1 MKKKKIIALIVFV
14 VILIGAGLL
23 YFYLTS
29 KTNTKDKEIED
40 RNINV
45 TKADDDLIF
54 IKGGKFNMG
63 SPSDEVQRENDETLH
78 EVSVN
83 DFYVSAYEVTQEE
96 YENIMGNNPSN
107 FKGSKLPVENLT
119 WYEAIEYCNKL
130 SEKNNLT
137 PVYEIDGEKVTW
149 NRNANGYR
157 LLTEAEWEY
166 VARAGT
172 TTPFNT
178 ETSISAEESNFY
190 GHYPYGIEENYFS
203 QGKLE
208 TKPGEYRQTTV
219 NVDEFSPN
227 KWGLYNI
234 HGNVRE
240 WVYDYYGEYDLGD
253 NDNPTGPNSGTLKVT
268 RGGGWN
274 DYAKHMRS
282 AFRSTLA
289 PDKKMSNTGLRIA
302 RNSEGNNLT
311 NITSENKQSNVKKD
325 KILVVYFSWSG
336 NTENAAKMIS
346 RKTGADLFEIELEN
360 PYSSDYNTVLNEAQ
374 RDMNRNARPKIKN
387 KVDNI
392 DDYDVIMLGYPNW
405 WATIPM
411 PIASF
416 LDDYKLDGK
425 FIIPFCSHGGGEFG
439 QSIADISKI
448 EPNATIGTG
457 LSIHYSGGNSLSQDI
472 DNWLSENGI
481 K

>member
-1 MKKKKIIALIVFV
+1 MNKKIIALIGFI
-14 VILIGAGLL
+14 VIIVIGVAL
-23 YFYLTS
+23 YYFLAN
-29 KTNTKDKEIED
+29 KNDNKDKEIKNQ
-40 RNINV
+40 NINV
-45 TKADDDLIF
+45 TANDDMIF
-54 IKGGKFNMG
+54 IKGGTFNMG
-63 SPSDEVQRENDETLH
+63 SPTNEVQRNDDETLH
-78 EVSVN
+78 EVKVN
-83 DFYVSAYEVTQEE
+83 DFYVSAYELTQKE
-96 YENIMGNNPSN
+96 YESIMGNNPSN
-107 FKGSKLPVENLT
+107 FKGENLPVENIT

-137 PVYEIDGEKVTW
+137 PVYKIDGGSVTW

-178 ETSISAEESNFY
+178 ENSISAKEANFY
-190 GHYPYGIEENYFS
+190 GHYPYLIEENYFS

-240 WVYDYYGEYDLGD
+240 WVYDYYAEYDLK
-253 NDNPTGPNSGTLKVT
+253 NTDNPTGAEQGTLKVT
-268 RGGGWN
+268 RGGSWN

-282 AFRSTLA
+282 AFRGAYA
-289 PDKKMSNTGLRIA
+289 PDKKMNNTGLRIA
-302 RNSEGNNLT
+302 RNSDGTNL
-311 NITSENKQSNVKKD
+311 SNVTTENNINNIKKD
-325 KILVVYFSWSG
+325 KILIVYFSWSG
-336 NTENAAKMIS
+336 NTENAAKMIQE
-346 RKTGADLFEIELEN
+346 KTNADLFEIELVS

-392 DDYDVIMLGYPNW
+392 DEYDVIMIGYPNW

-448 EPNATIGTG
+448 EPNATIGAG
-457 LSIHYSGGNSLSQDI
+457 LSIHYSGGNSLSKDI
-472 DNWLSENGI
+472 DNWLNENGI

>member
-1 MKKKKIIALIVFV
+1 MQKKKIVALIVFI
-14 VILIGAGLL
+14 VIFVGALLL
-23 YFYLTS
+23 YFYLTD
-29 KTNTKDKEIED
+29 KADTKDKEIED

-45 TKADDDLIF
+45 TKGEDDLIF
-54 IKGGKFNMG
+54 IKGGKFSMG
-63 SPSDEVQRENDETLH
+63 SPKDEVQRENDETLH
-78 EVSVN
+78 EVFIN
-83 DFYVSAYEVTQEE
+83 DFYVSSYEVTQEE
-96 YENIMGNNPSN
+96 YESIMGSNPSN
-107 FKGSKLPVENLT
+107 FKGSKLPVENIS

-130 SEKNNLT
+130 SEENNLT
-137 PVYEIDGEKVTW
+137 PVYEINGEKVIW
-149 NRNANGYR
+149 NRSANGYR

-172 TTPFNT
+172 KTPFNT
-178 ETSISAEESNFY
+178 ENSISAEESNFY

-203 QGKLE
+203 QGNLE

-240 WVYDYYGEYDLGD
+240 WVYDYYGEYDLT
-253 NDNPTGPNSGTLKVT
+253 NTDNPTGANSGTLKVT

-289 PDKKMSNTGLRIA
+289 PNEKMNNTGFRIA
-302 RNSEGNNLT
+302 RNSDGNNLS
-311 NITSENKQSNVKKD
+311 NITSENKTTNIKKD
-325 KILVVYFSWSG
+325 KILIVYFSWSG
-336 NTENAAKMIS
+336 NTKNASKMIS
-346 RKTGADLFEIELEN
+346 EKTGADLFEIELEK

-387 KVDNI
+387 KINNI
-392 DDYDVIMLGYPNW
+392 DDYDVIMIGYPNW

-416 LDDYKLDGK
+416 LDDYKLDNK
-425 FIIPFCSHGGGEFG
+425 LIIPFCSHGGGEFG
-439 QSIADISKI
+439 QSISDISKL

-457 LSIHYSGGNSLSQDI
+457 LSIHYSGGSSLSKDI
-472 DNWLSENGI
+472 DNWLNQNGI

>member
-1 MKKKKIIALIVFV
+1 MKKKKIIALIGFI
-14 VILIGAGLL
+14 ILLIVGVSL
-23 YFYLTS
+23 YYFLTA
-29 KTNTKDKEIED
+29 KTNTKDKEVED

-45 TKADDDLIF
+45 TVSDDDLIF
-54 IKGGKFNMG
+54 IKGGTFNMG
-63 SPSDEVQRENDETLH
+63 SPEDELQREKDETLH
-78 EVSVN
+78 EVTIN
-83 DFYVSAYEVTQEE
+83 DFYVSAYEVTEEE
-96 YENIMGNNPSN
+96 YEKVMGNNPSN
-107 FKGSKLPVENLT
+107 FKGNKLPVENIT
-119 WYEAIEYCNKL
+119 WYEAIDYCNKL

-137 PVYEIDGEKVTW
+137 PVYEINDKKVTW

-178 ETSISAEESNFY
+178 ENSISAEESNFY

-219 NVDEFSPN
+219 NVDKFNPN
-227 KWGLYNI
+227 KWSLYNI

-240 WVYDYYGEYDLGD
+240 WVYDYYGEYDVT
-253 NDNPTGPNSGTLKVT
+253 NNNNPTGPNSGTLKVT

-282 AFRSTLA
+282 AFRSPLD
-289 PDKKMSNTGLRIA
+289 PNKKLNNTGFRIA
-302 RNSEGNNLT
+302 RNSEDTTLSNV
-311 NITSENKQSNVKKD
+311 TSENKQRNITKD

-336 NTENAAKMIS
+336 NTKNAAKMIEQ
-346 RKTGADLFEIELEN
+346 KTNADIFEIELEK
-360 PYSSDYNTVLNEAQ
+360 PYSNDYNTVLNEAG
-374 RDMNRNARPKIKN
+374 RDMNKNARPKIKN
-387 KVDNI
+387 KIDNI
-392 DDYDVIMLGYPNW
+392 DAYDVILLGYPNW

-425 FIIPFCSHGGGEFG
+425 LIIPFCSHGGGEFG

-457 LSIHYSGGNSLSQDI
+457 LSIHYSGGSSLSNDI
-472 DNWLSENGI
+472 DNWLKENGI